1 MSLKNLD
8 WWKHTHIGLDLD
20 ETLAKSME
28 KALAEI
34 HKKWKLLFCK
44 DLDGFSHFNIEE
56 IPGCDMNMD
65 EIRTFWE
72 EQTLENCDSIKDAEI
87 GVELLNDQ
95 NKKLSIITAR
105 SDEKYSEDVYI
116 WLEKYF
122 THIPRE
128 NIFFANHKKKW
139 SRKKSEICREIWVT
153 LMIDDGIHNAEDL
166 VENNIPCI
174 LLEKP
179 WNRNSD
185 FSHPL
190 LCKVKDWSEIIES
203 LKKYE

>member
-1 MSLKNLD
+1 
-8 WWKHTHIGLDLD
+8 
-20 ETLAKSME
+20 
-28 KALAEI
+28 
-34 HKKWKLLFCK
+34 
-44 DLDGFSHFNIEE
+44 
-56 IPGCDMNMD
+56 MNMD

-128 NIFFANHKKKW
+128 NIFFANHKKK
-139 SRKKSEICREIWVT
+139 
-153 LMIDDGIHNAEDL
+153 
-166 VENNIPCI
+166 
-174 LLEKP
+174 
-179 WNRNSD
+179 
-185 FSHPL
+185 
-190 LCKVKDWSEIIES
+190 
-203 LKKYE
+203 